1 MTDNMIPS
9 RAAGDRPE
17 WRLSDRIRRAR
28 EHAGLEQRELA
39 ERAGISPATV
49 SAAETGRA
57 TPHRSTLRLIA
68 AATGVAFDWL
78 AVEDELEHD
87 DDEPF
92 DSGVCST
99 CELAIMTA

>member
-1 MTDNMIPS
+1 MIPS
-9 RAAGDRPE
+9 RAAGDRPA

-57 TPHRSTLRLIA
+57 VPHRSTLRLIA

-78 AVEDELEHD
+78 CELEEL
-87 DDEPF
+87 DDE
-92 DSGVCST
+92 DAHACLCSPAER
-99 CELAIMTA
+99 ELAIA